1 MDKKFNIPEIVRII
15 SGTLGL
21 ISIISILIILY
32 NSNLSHNIIEI
43 LRLNMG
49 SFEVDQL
56 LPDMTYFLKF
66 SALFILAI
74 ILFFIGFTKSVTF
87 TRQNTFWFSLCIVLA
102 FCFFLIG
109 IYFINGFIGIKTI
122 DYSLQDHDLTVTRP
136 GTVKCMSEETL
147 SNIIFVGQKANCDFY
162 LKTNL
167 SNLQNRVQLRLNNNS
182 QLIINSTGNS
192 LSFKAPSDLSS
203 IYFVVYGN
211 DSINNPEFFTVSYK
225 YTFLEG
231 IEEYKSHKERFLQYV
246 LGLLAI
252 TFIAIPSLIVNIRE
266 LL

>member
-32 NSNLSHNIIEI
+32 NSNLSHNILEI
-43 LRLNMG
+43 FRLNMG

-74 ILFFIGFTKSVTF
+74 ILFF
-87 TRQNTFWFSLCIVLA
+87 
-102 FCFFLIG
+102 IG